1 MTTTTVPEHGSLT
14 ERTSVAPGV
23 LQAFF
28 DDPKFGSMPALLVSM
43 TVVTGLVDA
52 VSILRLGRVFVAN
65 MTGNVV
71 FLGFAAARAP
81 GFSLVASLVA
91 LAGFMIGAIV
101 GGRLARRGGAAAH
114 LLASGAVMETVL
126 VAAALVVVVVAG
138 LPAPLATASAVAG
151 LLALA
156 MGVQNAVARH
166 LAVPDLTTTVLTMA
180 LTGFAA
186 DPRSRPRGRRVASVI
201 AMFGGAVLGAV
212 LVMHGQAWVALGV
225 ATGLLLAVAVLAVR
239 MSHTRPDNT

>member
-1 MTTTTVPEHGSLT
+1 MTITTSPEHAS
-14 ERTSVAPGV
+14 RTTGATAAPGILHSFV
-23 LQAFF
+23 
-28 DDPKFGSMPALLVSM
+28 DDPEL

-71 FLGFAAARAP
+71 FLGFAVARAP

-91 LAGFMIGAIV
+91 LVGFMVGAVV
-101 GGRLARRGGAAAH
+101 GGHLARRGAAAAH
-114 LLASGAVMETVL
+114 LLATAAFVETVL
-126 VAAALVVVVVAG
+126 VAAALVVVGVVG
-138 LPAPLATASAVAG
+138 LPAPLATTSAVAG

-186 DPRSRPRGRRVASVI
+186 DPRSRPRGRRAASVV
-201 AMFGGAVLGAV
+201 AMFGGAVVGAA
-212 LVMHGQAWVALGV
+212 LVTHGQAWVALGV
-225 ATGLLLAVAVLAVR
+225 ATGALLAVSVLAVR
-239 MSHTRPDNT
+239 MSHTEPHTS